1 MVRYLAVD
9 IDFGSGHPNAD
20 SSRKPWPGLR
30 PFSKKIWRL
39 GGVFMNLSRLA
50 AVLAV
55 GLLAPAV
62 ALAGT
67 VCPTVTGSGITGT
80 TGCDTLL
87 TVNPNGSLTITYPSL
102 LPYDGS
108 EDNLVGI
115 INNSSTPVSSVTLNG
130 GTNPIFAFDGDGIDT
145 FVTGSNASDTTG
157 YGGPDAF
164 FTGINSGQTAGTVD
178 FVTAIAGSGGQTYF
192 SLELA
197 PGGAGSIGGSV
208 GGATPEPSS
217 LILLGTGI
225 LGLAANL
232 RRRCVK

>member
-1 MVRYLAVD
+1 
-9 IDFGSGHPNAD
+9 
-20 SSRKPWPGLR
+20 
-30 PFSKKIWRL
+30 
-39 GGVFMNLSRLA
+39 MNLSRLA
-50 AVLAV
+50 AVFAV

-67 VCPTVTGSGITGT
+67 VCPTVASSGITGT

-87 TVNPNGSLTITYPSL
+87 TVNPNGSLSITFPSL
-102 LPYDGS
+102 APYDGS
-108 EDNLVGI
+108 DDNLVGI
-115 INNSSTPVSSVTLNG
+115 INNSSTPVSAVMLSG
-130 GTNPIFAFDGDGIDT
+130 GSNPIFAFEGDGIDT
-145 FVTGSNASDTTG
+145 FVPGSNASDTTT

-164 FTGINSGQTAGTVD
+164 FTGINSAETAGTVD

-208 GGATPEPSS
+208 GGATTPEPSS